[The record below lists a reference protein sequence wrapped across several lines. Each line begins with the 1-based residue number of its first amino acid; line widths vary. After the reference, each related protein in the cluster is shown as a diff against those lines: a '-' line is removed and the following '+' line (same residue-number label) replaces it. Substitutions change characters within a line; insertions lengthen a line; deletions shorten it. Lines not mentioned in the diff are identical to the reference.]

1 MKSSFAFRPLALNLL
16 LQLVIV
22 AGVTQAD
29 EGMFPVSEIARM
41 KLTTLGLTMDP
52 ADIFNAER
60 ACLVDGICRVNG
72 CTGSFVSPQG
82 LILTNHHCAYAAIQK
97 ASTKD
102 HDYLANGFVAR
113 NLADEIPAPGYNVR
127 ITESFED
134 VSSRV
139 LNVVTPTMSFLERTK
154 AIEKQ
159 QRALE
164 KEAETNHPGM
174 RAEVAEMFV
183 GERYVLFLYTFI
195 KDVRLVFAPP
205 SSVGNF
211 GGEVDNWEWPR
222 HTGDFSFM
230 RAYVGRDGSS
240 ADYSPDNVPY
250 KPKRVIKVQ
259 PQGVNENDFVMLLG
273 YPGRTVRHNTASFL
287 QYEQAV
293 RLPFVVELYGW
304 QIATMEAAGEND
316 RAVALKLASRIKSLA
331 NVEKRSRGQL
341 QGLHQLKFAAR
352 RKAEEERLQS
362 FIESDP
368 QRRARAGNLLS
379 EIDSVYKEMA
389 AQGQLELTLK
399 NLTAA
404 SQAMSLAFS
413 IVDSVHE
420 RKKPDLEREKI
431 YGDKVFNQTSKTF
444 FLQQNDLHLPVDELM
459 LAEMLRR
466 LAALNAHQDINAFSP
481 ILQSPESIEAFAKSS
496 VAATKLG
503 DAEFLKTCLSLS
515 PIALQKV
522 DDPFVKLMVEL
533 YPTYLQLR
541 EKDKDREGRLSRLY
555 GELFNVKREFSLAG
569 QGSTGVLV
577 PDANGTLRLTYG
589 RVEGYSP
596 VDAVYK
602 APITSLTGML
612 AKSTG
617 MEPFNSPHKITE
629 LYAAR
634 DFGSYRFKDKND
646 VPVAI
651 LYSTDTTG
659 GNSGSPVLNAGGEL
673 VGLNFDRTF
682 EATINDFAWDHSYSR
697 SIGVDIRYVLWIT
710 EKVYGANHLIAEMGI
725 H

>member
-1 MKSSFAFRPLALNLL
+1 MKSTFAYATLTILLVLQMSLANA
-16 LQLVIV
+16 I
-22 AGVTQAD
+22 ATAD

-41 KLTTLGLTMDP
+41 NLTSRGLKMAP
-52 ADIFNAER
+52 EDIFNAER

-72 CTGSFVSPQG
+72 CTGSFVSNQG

-113 NLADEIPAPGYNVR
+113 NLTEEIPAPGYNVR

-134 VSSRV
+134 VSARV
-139 LNVVTPTMSFLERTK
+139 LSTVSPAMSFLERTK

-164 KEAETNHPGM
+164 KEAETKHPGM

-230 RAYVGRDGSS
+230 RAYVARDGSS

-259 PQGVNENDFVMLLG
+259 PQGVSENDFVMLLG

-293 RLPFVVELYGW
+293 RLPFVVDLYAW
-304 QIATMEAAGEND
+304 QIATMEAAGEKD

-341 QGLHQLKFAAR
+341 QGLQQLKFSER

-362 FIESDP
+362 FIDSDP
-368 QRRARAGNLLS
+368 QRKVRTGNLLAD
-379 EIDSVYKEMA
+379 IDAVYKEMA
-389 AQGQLELTLK
+389 AQGQQELTLK
-399 NLTAA
+399 NLTSA
-404 SQAMSLAFS
+404 SQTMSLAFS

-420 RKKPDLEREKI
+420 RQKPDLERENI
-431 YGDKVFNQTSKTF
+431 YGDKTFDQTSKTF
-444 FLQQNDLHLPVDELM
+444 FLQQNDLHLPVDDIMLVEL
-459 LAEMLRR
+459 LRR
-466 LAALNAHQDINAFSP
+466 
-481 ILQSPESIEAFAKSS
+481 
-496 VAATKLG
+496 
-503 DAEFLKTCLSLS
+503 
-515 PIALQKV
+515 
-522 DDPFVKLMVEL
+522 
-533 YPTYLQLR
+533 
-541 EKDKDREGRLSRLY
+541 
-555 GELFNVKREFSLAG
+555 
-569 QGSTGVLV
+569 
-577 PDANGTLRLTYG
+577 
-589 RVEGYSP
+589 
-596 VDAVYK
+596 
-602 APITSLTGML
+602 
-612 AKSTG
+612 
-617 MEPFNSPHKITE
+617 
-629 LYAAR
+629 
-634 DFGSYRFKDKND
+634 
-646 VPVAI
+646 
-651 LYSTDTTG
+651 
-659 GNSGSPVLNAGGEL
+659 
-673 VGLNFDRTF
+673 
-682 EATINDFAWDHSYSR
+682 
-697 SIGVDIRYVLWIT
+697 
-710 EKVYGANHLIAEMGI
+710 
-725 H
+725 